1 MRVKELAWESRAVC
15 RLDVFT
21 LRDQFVHCYG
31 SHDDLL
37 AEHGLA
43 PERICEQLGLN

>member
-1 MRVKELAWESRAVC
+1 
-15 RLDVFT
+15 
-21 LRDQFVHCYG
+21 VHCYG

-43 PERICEQLGLN
+43 PEQICEHLGLN